1 MVPLITRWSVGGTEM
16 AVRPAKYRNPEKER
30 KWREGEKDEEE

>member
-16 AVRPAKYRNPEKER
+16 AVRPAKSREGEE
-30 KWREGEKDEEE
+30 KWREGEKEEEE